1 MAYQAMVTK
10 NNPLKNSHDGWSLRT
25 IRILLH
31 QKLEAIFLFIDYS
44 SMKSA

>member
-1 MAYQAMVTK
+1 MAYKAMVAK
-10 NNPLKNSHDGWSLRT
+10 NNVLKNTNEDLSPAA
-25 IRILLH
+25 RILLL

>member
-1 MAYQAMVTK
+1 MAYQAMVTE
-10 NNPLKNSHDGWSLRT
+10 NDALKSIYEDWSFLT

>member
-1 MAYQAMVTK
+1 MAYPAMVTE
-10 NNPLKNSHDGWSLRT
+10 NDALKSTYEDWSFLT

>member
-10 NNPLKNSHDGWSLRT
+10 NDVLINILGDWSAPST
-25 IRILLH
+25 GILLL
-31 QKLEAIFLFIDYS
+31 QKLEAIFSFIDYS